1 MIWSGDFVLR
11 SRLVSVLQREQNFIF
26 KMTMNFWSFYSTEF
40 SSKHRN
46 FSIFSKKKIRLSRGF
61 RICSRD
67 ASAPYGRI
75 LGPKRFPNFFAR
87 YRWLRIRERPRTPTP
102 PNRGCTQPWPWTDQI
117 ITHMT
122 SSKPTM
128 LWHVIVKFDMFWHS
142 MTF

>member
-11 SRLVSVLQREQNFIF
+11 SRLVSARYSVRKNLYSKWRWTYGLFIQGNFLLNTEIF
-26 KMTMNFWSFYSTEF
+26 RFFQ
-40 SSKHRN
+40 
-46 FSIFSKKKIRLSRGF
+46 KKIRLSRGF